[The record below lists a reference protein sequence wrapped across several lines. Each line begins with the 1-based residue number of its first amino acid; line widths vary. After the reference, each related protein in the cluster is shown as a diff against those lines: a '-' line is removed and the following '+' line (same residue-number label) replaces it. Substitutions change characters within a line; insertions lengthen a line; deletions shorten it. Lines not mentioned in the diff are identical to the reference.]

1 MRFLFRLLCCL
12 GILVLMGCVPI
23 VKFEGEGVTLPV
35 LTSTP
40 TPTVRLTD
48 TPAAIVQNDSPG
60 EEVNVVPT
68 DPALQPLV
76 QQAKEDLA
84 GRLKVP
90 VEEIELVSIEV
101 VVWSDTSL
109 GCPQPGKVYLQ
120 VLQDGS
126 WIQLIYDGQVYSYH
140 SGGMRDLFL
149 CEQTNEGNST
159 SPKID
164 LSKKTPPPRDTGD
177 R

>member
-1 MRFLFRLLCCL
+1 M
-12 GILVLMGCVPI
+12 
-23 VKFEGEGVTLPV
+23 
-35 LTSTP
+35 
-40 TPTVRLTD
+40 
-48 TPAAIVQNDSPG
+48 
-60 EEVNVVPT
+60 
-68 DPALQPLV
+68 
-76 QQAKEDLA
+76 EDLA

-90 VEEIELVSIEV
+90 MEEIELVSVEEV
-101 VVWSDTSL
+101 VWPDTSL
-109 GCPQPGKVYLQ
+109 GCPQPGMVYLQ
-120 VLQDGS
+120 VLQEGS

-149 CEQTNEGNST
+149 CEQTNEGNYT